1 MAQKK
6 TNYKKPLIILCAVV
20 IVAVLAFLIYDEV
33 QSSRY
38 LNQLNEAISN
48 TAALESGS
56 AVGHSYAYLEGEA
69 QDSGSTETRHAIYLR
84 GDDGITFQESAGNE
98 DGSELTSNFYV
109 RPGEYFYLDT
119 TNDQWVRTDL
129 QEGLDVRPYSLS
141 AATSS
146 VSSSQIRRI
155 HKTTVDG
162 KEAFEVIYNRQWLTA
177 SYQAQGYSGEPLTG
191 SLVYILNTD
200 GETPYVEQT
209 QQNLTVRVT
218 DSDGNTSTQIAE
230 EINVLYNGITE
241 DGGDVQQALDDFF
254 AQNIEGNYIES
265 TDLETDTASD
275 GESDEETTI
284 GSSGEETTI
293 GSSEENSA
301 E

>member
-6 TNYKKPLIILCAVV
+6 TNSKKPLIILCVVV

-33 QSSRY
+33 QSSNY

-56 AVGHSYAYLEGEA
+56 AVGHSYLYAEGADRE
-69 QDSGSTETRHAIYLR
+69 SGSSETRHAIYLR

-119 TNDQWVRTDL
+119 ANNQWIRTDL
-129 QEGLDVRPYSLS
+129 QEGLNVRPYSLS

-155 HKTTVDG
+155 HKTTIDG
-162 KEAFEVIYNRQWLTA
+162 KDAFEVIYNRQWLMS
-177 SYQAQGYSGEPLTG
+177 SYQGQSTDEPLTG
-191 SLVYILNTD
+191 SVIYILATD
-200 GETPYVEQT
+200 GDTTYVEETRQT
-209 QQNLTVRVT
+209 LNVRVT
-218 DSDGNTSTQIAE
+218 DSDGNTSTQISE
-230 EINVLYNGITE
+230 DINQLINGTTE

-265 TDLETDTASD
+265 TDLETETDTAT
-275 GESDEETTI
+275 ESGEETTI
-284 GSSGEETTI
+284 GSSGEETTV
-293 GSSEENSA
+293 GSSDENSA

>member
-6 TNYKKPLIILCAVV
+6 TDKKKPLIILCAVV

-33 QSSRY
+33 QSSSY

-56 AVGHSYAYLEGEA
+56 AVGHSYLYPEGADRE
-69 QDSGSTETRHAIYLR
+69 SGSSETRHAIYLR

-119 TNDQWVRTDL
+119 ANNQWIRTDL
-129 QEGLDVRPYSLS
+129 QEGLNVRPYSLS

-155 HKTTVDG
+155 HKTTIDG
-162 KEAFEVIYNRQWLTA
+162 KDAFEVIYNRQWLMS
-177 SYQAQGYSGEPLTG
+177 SYQGQSTDEPLTG
-191 SLVYILNTD
+191 SVIYILATD
-200 GETPYVEQT
+200 GDTTYVEETRQT
-209 QQNLTVRVT
+209 LNVRVT
-218 DSDGNTSTQIAE
+218 DSDGNTSTQISE
-230 EINVLYNGITE
+230 DINQLINGTTE
-241 DGGDVQQALDDFF
+241 RTAATCSRRSTISLPR
-254 AQNIEGNYIES
+254 ISRGNYIES
-265 TDLETDTASD
+265 TDLETETDTAT
-275 GESDEETTI
+275 E
-284 GSSGEETTI
+284 SGEETTI
-293 GSSEENSA
+293 GSSDEETTVGSSDENSA

>member
-6 TNYKKPLIILCAVV
+6 TNSKKPLIILCVV
-20 IVAVLAFLIYDEV
+20 IIVAVLAFLIYDEV
-33 QSSRY
+33 QSSNY

-56 AVGHSYAYLEGEA
+56 AVGHSYLYAEGADRE
-69 QDSGSTETRHAIYLR
+69 SGSSETRHAIYLR

-98 DGSELTSNFYV
+98 DGSELSSNFYV

-119 TNDQWVRTDL
+119 ANNQWIRTDL
-129 QEGLDVRPYSLS
+129 QEGLNVRPYSLS

-162 KEAFEVIYNRQWLTA
+162 KDAFEVIY
-177 SYQAQGYSGEPLTG
+177 
-191 SLVYILNTD
+191 ILATD
-200 GETPYVEQT
+200 GDTTYVEETRQT
-209 QQNLTVRVT
+209 LNVRVT
-218 DSDGNTSTQIAE
+218 DSEVNTSTQISE
-230 EINVLYNGITE
+230 DINQLINGTTE

-265 TDLETDTASD
+265 TDLETETDTAT
-275 GESDEETTI
+275 E
-284 GSSGEETTI
+284 SGEETTI
-293 GSSEENSA
+293 GSSDEETTVGSSDENSA

>member
-6 TNYKKPLIILCAVV
+6 TNSKKPLIILCVVV

-33 QSSRY
+33 QSNSY
-38 LNQLNEAISN
+38 LNQLNEAISS
-48 TAALESGS
+48 TASLESGS
-56 AVGHSYAYLEGEA
+56 AVGHSYLYAEGADRE
-69 QDSGSTETRHAIYLR
+69 SGSSETRHAIYLR

-98 DGSELTSNFYV
+98 DGSELSSNFYI

-119 TNDQWVRTDL
+119 ANNQWIRTDL
-129 QEGLDVRPYSLS
+129 QEGLNVRPYSLS

-162 KEAFEVIYNRQWLTA
+162 KDAFEVIYNRQWLMS
-177 SYQAQGYSGEPLTG
+177 SYQGQSTDEPLTG
-191 SLVYILNTD
+191 SVIYILATD
-200 GETPYVEQT
+200 GDTTYVEETRQT
-209 QQNLTVRVT
+209 LNVRVT
-218 DSDGNTSTQIAE
+218 DSDGNTSTQISE
-230 EINVLYNGITE
+230 DINQLINGTTE

-265 TDLETDTASD
+265 TDLETETDTAT
-275 GESDEETTI
+275 ESGEETTI
-284 GSSGEETTI
+284 GSSGEETTV
-293 GSSEENSA
+293 GSSDENSA